1 MSKPNPKKPAKAA
14 PAPKAKPRQPS
25 PSRDRPPARS
35 TKPLKLPTLR
45 VDPEKYPNLPA
56 NPSLERALRI
66 RQALDQGRPRDEA
79 VALAE
84 QAMGPR
90 GHRTP
95 ARPKAAGRP
104 ASGPRPGGEAE
115 RPRRKPLATKGRR

>member
-1 MSKPNPKKPAKAA
+1 MRKTDRPRSQSAAQPPKPQKPSRLSKPA
-14 PAPKAKPRQPS
+14 P
-25 PSRDRPPARS
+25 
-35 TKPLKLPTLR
+35 LR
-45 VDPEKYPNLPA
+45 IDAEKYPNLPA

-66 RQALDQGRPRDEA
+66 RQALDQGKPRDEA

-90 GHRTP
+90 GRRLP
-95 ARPKAAGRP
+95 ARPQKAGRP

-115 RPRRKPLATKGRR
+115 RPRRKPLAAKGRAPGRR